1 MKRTIHIQTIIALAA
16 LLTASCA
23 QNGETASQPEGT
35 AAGVTLLGTAGEDRS
50 PAAGA
55 ETRTDYEDS
64 ENTIQVTWT
73 AGDRIGVHTE
83 VNGQITAANYGYR
96 AGSAGTT
103 TLFSYLSEQQVVD
116 WQDETSP
123 HDFYAYYPWNES
135 AAEAGPHAQPVTLAA
150 EQQLNSSDPLA
161 HLAALDFMYG
171 SATGQTRQEVG
182 AFNPVPIHF
191 KHLFSILEVRIR
203 GTQYAMVEAVKF
215 RCTDESEAVSLGEG
229 STVDLATG
237 EITPA
242 QTSPEIVLTGNQN
255 TQIGGYITYQMMITP
270 GHAGREFEIVAQVNG
285 NDYVIATRQVPETG
299 IQPGRTLVVS
309 ADLTVAEEDTY
320 PTVNLSEKGCA
331 NTYYV
336 NRPGELYKFR
346 ADVKGNGKALT
357 LGGLSYTEEDLK
369 IEPKRALILWYDCV
383 QTNYSPWVDRCPIVK
398 SSVQLLEDGYVYFST
413 PAEFVN
419 GNVVIFVI
427 DQDLDYDEIQVDANR
442 QLTNARILWSWNLV
456 CSEGYDPDEAQN
468 QIVAQGY
475 TFMNRDL
482 GAVIDL
488 EDAWI
493 DGARNDVAV
502 TSVNG
507 NRYQFGRKD
516 PRPHIPDYKS
526 LQVNYMTG
534 LCYTA
539 AYTPVPALG
548 LSFDMK
554 YDRGHME
561 NQLFL
566 DGGAGTWIDIESALG
581 SDWSNMAHAQLLAA
595 GNPHLWIYKKN
606 GQWLSNTTTTKAVW
620 GTLDD
625 TTPEQKTIYDPCPAG
640 WKVAGTAAWKALLSD
655 LSQFTIST
663 SFDRGYQF
671 GSASFF
677 PFNGGISNTQG
688 ANGGAYIGSCGATV
702 SAAYLTSG
710 PLTDTGKATTCELI
724 GNANYKA
731 GDVLTDVSYGE
742 TVNASGAA
750 VRCVKIAEN

>member
-35 AAGVTLLGTAGEDRS
+35 AAGVTLLGTVGEDRS
-50 PAAGA
+50 PAAGT

-73 AGDRIGVHTE
+73 ADDCIGVYSE
-83 VNGQITAANYGYR
+83 VDGQVTAANYGYR
-96 AGSAGTT
+96 AGASGASTI
-103 TLFSYLSEQQVVD
+103 FYYLSEKQVVNWSD
-116 WQDETSP
+116 DTSA
-123 HDFYAYYPWNES
+123 HDFYAYYPWSES
-135 AAEAGPHAQPVTLAA
+135 PSATDPHAHPLTLPA
-150 EQQLNSSDPLA
+150 EQTMNTTHPLA
-161 HLAALDFMYG
+161 HLAAVDFMYG
-171 SATGQTRQEVG
+171 SATGQTREQIG
-182 AFNPVPIHF
+182 ALNPVPMHF

-203 GTQYAMVEAVKF
+203 GTQYAMIEAVKF

-242 QTSPEIVLTGNQN
+242 QSSPEIVLTGSQA
-255 TQIGGYITYQMMITP
+255 TQIGGYITYRMMITP
-270 GHAGREFEIVAQVNG
+270 GHAGKEFEIVARVNG
-285 NDYVIATRQVPETG
+285 NDYVMTTRTAPQEG

-309 ADLTVAEEDTY
+309 TGLTVAEEDTY
-320 PTVNLSEKGCA
+320 PTVNLSKKGCA

-336 NRPGELYKFR
+336 NRPNELYKFR

-369 IEPKRALILWYDCV
+369 ISPKRALILWYDCV
-383 QTNYSPWVDRCPIVK
+383 QTSYTPWVDRCPIIQ

-413 PAEFVN
+413 PSEFIN

-427 DQDLDYDEIQVDANR
+427 DQDLDYDELQVDANR
-442 QLTNARILWSWNLV
+442 QLTNARILWSWNIV

-488 EDAWI
+488 EDIWI
-493 DGARNDVAV
+493 DGKLNYVTVA
-502 TSVNG
+502 SVNG

-516 PRPHIPDYKS
+516 PRPHIPDYTS
-526 LQVNYMTG
+526 LQVSYMTG

-548 LSFDMK
+548 LSFDMS
-554 YDRGHME
+554 YNRGHME

-566 DGGAGTWIDIESALG
+566 NGGAGTWIDIESALG
-581 SDWSNMAHAQLLAA
+581 SDWSNMANAQLLAA

-710 PLTDTGKATTCELI
+710 PMTYYEYATTCELK
-724 GNANYKA
+724 GNPSYKA
-731 GDVLTDVSYGE
+731 GDVLTDVSYGY
-742 TVNASGAA
+742 TTNASGAA

>member
-23 QNGETASQPEGT
+23 RNGETLSLPENSAPGI
-35 AAGVTLLGTAGEDRS
+35 TLLGTAGGDRT
-50 PAAGA
+50 PAAEA

-64 ENTIQVTWT
+64 DASIQVTWT
-73 AGDRIGVHTE
+73 AGDRIGVYAE
-83 VNGQITAANYGYR
+83 VRGEVTAANCGYQ
-96 AGSAGTT
+96 AGAPGPTT
-103 TLFSYLSEQQVVD
+103 TFSYLSETQVVN
-116 WQDETSP
+116 WIDETSP
-123 HDFYAYYPWNES
+123 HDFYACYPWDGS
-135 AAEAGPHAQPVTLAA
+135 AAADPHAHPLTLAA
-150 EQQLNSSDPLA
+150 EQHLDPSDPLA
-161 HLAALDFMYG
+161 HLAALDVMYG
-171 SATGQTRQEVG
+171 SATGQTRQEIG

-191 KHLFSILEVRIR
+191 RHLFSILEVRIR

-242 QTSPEIVLTGNQN
+242 QTTPEIKLTGNQN
-255 TQIGGYITYQMMITP
+255 TQIGKYITYRMMITP

-285 NDYVIATRQVPETG
+285 NDYVIATRQAPETG

-309 ADLTVAEEDTY
+309 ADLTVAGEDTY

-369 IEPKRALILWYDCV
+369 IAPKRALILWYDCV
-383 QTNYSPWVDRCPIVK
+383 QTNYSPWADRCPIVQ

-413 PAEFVN
+413 PSEFVN
-419 GNVVIFVI
+419 GNVVIFVL
-427 DQDLDYDEIQVDANR
+427 DQDLDYDEIRVDASR
-442 QLTNARILWSWNLV
+442 QLTNARILWSWNIV
-456 CSEGYDPDEAQN
+456 CSEGYDPDDARN
-468 QIVAQGY
+468 QLVAGEY

-493 DGARNDVAV
+493 DGTRNDVAAA
-502 TSVNG
+502 SVNG

-526 LQVNYMTG
+526 LQVSYMTG

-566 DGGAGTWIDIESALG
+566 DGGAGTWLDIESALG
-581 SDWSNMAHAQLLAA
+581 SGWSNLTDAQTLTAE
-595 GNPHLWIYKKN
+595 NPHLWIYKKN
-606 GQWLSNTTTTKAVW
+606 GQWLSNNTTTKAVW

-655 LSQFTIST
+655 LPQFTISI

-710 PLTDTGKATTCELI
+710 PMTYYEYATTCELK
-724 GNANYKA
+724 GNPGYKA
-731 GDVLTDVSYGE
+731 GDVLTDVSYGY
-742 TVNASGAA
+742 TTNASGAA
-750 VRCVKIAEN
+750 VRCVKVAEK